1 MKDCE
6 TKTGLRVLPSVQSVF
21 QSAPAVWYIDLS
33 KRKTSILLEVLRLR
47 PEKTPVEL
55 TGCPDEESEVRSFL
69 QCLPHIS
76 QLSFSEGFK
85 RGVELCGRLFCAA
98 AEREQQT
105 GENTL
110 QLLSSLCTYETFP
123 ISGRYIHDDTKK
135 YQCSFLLDLYSHMKN
150 YETKTGLRV
159 LPSVQSVFQ
168 SAPAV
173 WYIDLS
179 KRKTSILLE
188 VLRLRPE
195 KTPVKLT
202 GCPDEESEV
211 RSFLQCLPH
220 ISQLSFSEG
229 VKRGVEFCG
238 RLFCAAAEREQ
249 QTGENTMQLLSSVC
263 RYEAFSYLDEPDF
276 FLDLCSHMKDYET
289 KTGLRVLPSLQSVF
303 QSAPD
308 VWYIDLSK
316 RKTSILLEVLRLRPE
331 KTPVELTGCPDEE
344 SEVRSFLQCLPHISQ
359 LSFYFS
365 FSEGFK
371 RGVELCGRLFCAA
384 AEREQQTGENTLQL
398 LSSLCTYETFPISG
412 RYIHDDT
419 KKYQCSFLLDL
430 CSHMKDC
437 ETKTGLRV
445 LPSLQSVFQS
455 APAVWYIDL
464 SKRKTSILLE
474 VLRLRPEKTP
484 VELTGCPDEESEVRS
499 FLQCLPHI
507 SQLSCSQ
514 PEFFQLVCTSVSVRS
529 RDEAETLV
537 PLLRLLGFT
546 LQLTGTL
553 LSKTCKSVGRVLG
566 LCGSRV
572 DLILTPRMMSV
583 RGASLLFRH
592 TKKLHSLRLSNS
604 IALLLSGWVR
614 RQRVPCLTVTEQ
626 LSLASQS
633 DRPSEKVFRVV
644 SSLASLLRYWTV
656 RQLDLT
662 ESWIPPQCLFSLLS
676 HDGPLTIK
684 LNEKTSRQLL
694 DLLHETQDNDLT
706 LAFLRK
712 VNGDLTPFCL
722 NWELLQRLLQQSS
735 QMITVN
741 MRKNSFLQESITRL
755 LPFLGRIVFVRTC
768 PSFVLTSLREI
779 YTTRVSSVVPSLL
792 RSFDHV
798 INLTC
803 REMDSE
809 DCAALLFTLKHSD
822 GVKLNLLWTSIP
834 TVGLKSILCTLDK
847 VSQLSVD
854 RNLLL
859 KFIHCCAA
867 SDDQQRAAVSLLR
880 TLQHRLDLSC
890 SSCVEMSEEG
900 QSETFRL
907 TVADCSAVS
916 TILRHSSQDTEL
928 HLQDCDV
935 EDSGLDLLFPVLDR
949 VRLRFGAEW
958 GPQNE
963 QDNSLSLCCSCQFT
977 NSLPFTL
984 ILLFRV
990 NKVVLLQLVSL
1001 VPLINERYSMRRAGS
1016 LCKALG
1022 GELDLSHTVLDQKAC
1037 GALAWMLDFSEG
1049 LTELDLSHCQL
1060 TDQLLLTIKEHL
1072 HKVQVL
1078 DLSHNKISDASTS
1091 MLLEL
1096 ISINPSIETVRL
1108 FRNNIV
1114 NQTPF
1119 KKTKKFEIW

>member
-76 QLSFSEGFK
+76 QLSFHFSFSEGFK

-276 FLDLCSHMKDYET
+276 FLDLCSHMKDY
-289 KTGLRVLPSLQSVF
+289 
-303 QSAPD
+303 
-308 VWYIDLSK
+308 
-316 RKTSILLEVLRLRPE
+316 
-331 KTPVELTGCPDEE
+331 
-344 SEVRSFLQCLPHISQ
+344 
-359 LSFYFS
+359 
-365 FSEGFK
+365 
-371 RGVELCGRLFCAA
+371 
-384 AEREQQTGENTLQL
+384 
-398 LSSLCTYETFPISG
+398 
-412 RYIHDDT
+412 
-419 KKYQCSFLLDL
+419 
-430 CSHMKDC
+430 